1 MTPVCECHGEPMY
14 RNPDRRYKK
23 GGFWVCRINK
33 RESMRRRYAESP
45 EVRLDRQLRN
55 LSRSRVSY

>member
-1 MTPVCECHGEPMY
+1 MY

-23 GGFWVCRINK
+23 GGFWVCRIKK

-55 LSRSRVSY
+55 LSRIRVSY